1 MWTREL
7 LKTNAKEKLRVY
19 YWSGFVAVLIY
30 SFIGGMGGR
39 LTYSF
44 TGSLSALQEQ
54 KNPAFEYTYQMS
66 NAFLVFFLV
75 LFLLLL
81 AAGILFTIF
90 FINPLSVG
98 LKHFFLVSGER
109 KTDVQELFFVFR
121 KGNYLNVVKIMF
133 LRSLYLFLW
142 SLLFVVPGIIKSYEY
157 SMIPY
162 LLAEDPTLDQQQ
174 VFRLTWEMTEG
185 EKWNIFVLELS
196 FFGWLFLGMMACGV
210 GVLFVEPYMEAT
222 YAELFLALKAKLYY
236 SRRPHQQREQQND
249 WQDWQYP
256 SAE

>member
-19 YWSGFVAVLIY
+19 YWSGLVAVLIY
-30 SFIGGMGGR
+30 SFIGGAGGR

-44 TGSLSALQEQ
+44 TGSLSTLQEQ
-54 KNPAFEYTYQMS
+54 KDPAFEYTYQVAVTFLILLIVLLIVLAALAVLAMV
-66 NAFLVFFLV
+66 FLV
-75 LFLLLL
+75 
-81 AAGILFTIF
+81 
-90 FINPLSVG
+90 NPLLVG
-98 LKHFFLVSGER
+98 LKRFFLQSGER
-109 KTDVQELFFVFR
+109 KTDVQEMFFAFR
-121 KGNYLNVVKIMF
+121 RGHYLNVVKVMF
-133 LRSLYLFLW
+133 LRNLYLFLW

-162 LLAEDPTLDQQQ
+162 LLAEDPTLDSRQ

-196 FFGWLFLGMMACGV
+196 FFGWLFLGVMACGI

-222 YAELFLALKAKLYY
+222 YVELFLALKAKLYY
-236 SRRPHQQREQQND
+236 SQKPYRQPLEQGNGWD
-249 WQDWQYP
+249 NWG
-256 SAE
+256 